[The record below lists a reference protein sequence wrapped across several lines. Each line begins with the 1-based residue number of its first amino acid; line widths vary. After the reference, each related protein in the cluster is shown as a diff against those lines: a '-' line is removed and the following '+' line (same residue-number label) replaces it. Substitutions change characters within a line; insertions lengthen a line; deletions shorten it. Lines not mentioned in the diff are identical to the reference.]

1 MEKLF
6 YVPGLKITAK
16 IADTVI
22 DGQHIEV
29 DGDRYERV
37 SKRPTGRRVMRRL
50 RSIDESTQITI
61 YS

>member
-6 YVPGLKITAK
+6 YVPGLKITPK
-16 IADTVI
+16 ISDTVV
-22 DGQHIEV
+22 DGQHIIV

-37 SKRPTGRRVMRRL
+37 NKRPTGRRVMRRL
-50 RSIDESTQITI
+50 RSLDDSTQITI